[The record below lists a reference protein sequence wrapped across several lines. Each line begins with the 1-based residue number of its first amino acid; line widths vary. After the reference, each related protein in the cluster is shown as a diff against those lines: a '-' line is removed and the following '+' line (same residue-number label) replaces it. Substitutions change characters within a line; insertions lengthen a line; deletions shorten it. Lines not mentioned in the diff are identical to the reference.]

1 MKRIMLTVLA
11 ILLWM
16 GSAYKAEAQLIV
28 IANPNVRTN
37 EISRNDLRDI
47 FTGTVTT
54 LPDGNQVI
62 PVLLKPGT
70 EYEEFL
76 QIFIGKSDTEYRAG
90 WRALVFAGKTSM
102 PLRLE
107 PDNAVVDFVAHH
119 NGAIGYINETSPHQ
133 SVKVLVVK

>member
-1 MKRIMLTVLA
+1 MKRIMLAALV
-11 ILLWM
+11 ILLWL
-16 GSAYKAEAQLIV
+16 GSVAQAGAQLIV

-37 EISRNDLRDI
+37 EITRNDLRDI

-54 LPDGNQVI
+54 LPDGNRVI

-90 WRALVFAGKTSM
+90 WRALVFAGKTNM

-107 PDNAVVDFVAHH
+107 PDYAVVDFVAHH
-119 NGAIGYINETSPHQ
+119 NGAIGYINENSPHLG
-133 SVKVLVVK
+133 VKVLTVK